1 MDTRGT
7 HILVDGW
14 EPENKQL
21 LTDVDAAYI
30 IARRAIQVGGF
41 NPLEDVYHLFDS
53 GGYSLVVLLEES
65 HVSIHT
71 YPEHEYAALD
81 FYGCGKKNDIYESF
95 RYLIKEFAFRNY
107 SFRIIKRGIRNGL
120 GDVKRVD

>member
-1 MDTRGT
+1 M
-7 HILVDGW
+7 VDGW
-14 EPENKQL
+14 EPENKHL

-41 NPLEDVYHLFDS
+41 NPLEDVYHLFES

-81 FYGCGKKNDIYESF
+81 LYGCGKKNDIYESF
-95 RYLIKEFAFRNY
+95 RYLIREFAFRNY

-120 GDVKRVD
+120 GDVKRGD